1 MQLKPRVNAWLAVW
15 LVTFVRAVAHAD
27 GSVDATTTAFYERGG
42 PLHMLVVNPS
52 ANARGDIADRVS
64 VRAGWEADV
73 VTGASVAVV
82 DAPSSRGMDA
92 ITTATVV
99 KDFRQV
105 IKGGAGLHSEDARL
119 DVQYAYG
126 FEHDYRSHALQA
138 AASTDLPGRNTQFSL
153 RYGRGWDAVCDLKQP
168 VADTAVERRRMPD
181 ATGCFEKSS
190 ERMSRKLALHGLD
203 AAWTQAWTPIFNTQ
217 LSLSTQLLSGFQ
229 SNPYR
234 AVWLGR
240 AAVQEHHPHERA
252 RHAISLASR
261 IWLRP
266 LATAL
271 QLEARAYRDSWDV
284 VAFSGEAALERS
296 FGELVRLRVRGR
308 YYRQGAAA
316 FFSDDYALNPRGQYF
331 TGDRELSGL
340 HNMLVGAQLQ
350 ALIRPAN
357 AERVLGMFE
366 QLRIVLKAD
375 YLQHSFTS
383 FHYGSNPIPNRRSV
397 FGTLGLDAAF

>member
-1 MQLKPRVNAWLAVW
+1 MQLKPRIYAWLAIGIIACVQS
-15 LVTFVRAVAHAD
+15 VVRAD
-27 GSVDATTTAFYERGG
+27 GSADATSTVFYERGG

-52 ANARGDIADRVS
+52 ANARGDIADRVTL
-64 VRAGWEADV
+64 RAGWEADV

-82 DAPSSRGMDA
+82 DAPSSRGVDA
-92 ITTATVV
+92 TTTATVV

-105 IKGGAGLHSEDARL
+105 IKGGAGIHSDEARL
-119 DVQYAYG
+119 DVNYAYG

-138 AASTDLPGRNTQFSL
+138 AASTDLAGRNTQLSL
-153 RYGRGWDAVCDLKQP
+153 RYGRGWDAVCDLRQP
-168 VADTAVERRRMPD
+168 EADTAVERRRMPD
-181 ATGCFEKSS
+181 ATGCFEKGA
-190 ERMSRKLALHGLD
+190 ERTTRSLALHGLD

-229 SNPYR
+229 GNPYR

-240 AAVQEHHPHERA
+240 AAVQEHHPRERA
-252 RHAISLASR
+252 RHAVGLAAR

-296 FGELVRLRVRGR
+296 FGELVRVRIRGR

-331 TGDRELSGL
+331 TGDRELSAL
-340 HNMLVGAQLQ
+340 HNALVGAQLQ
-350 ALIRPAN
+350 ALIRPAT
-357 AERVLGMFE
+357 AARLLGMFE
-366 QLRIVLKAD
+366 QLRVVLKAD
-375 YLQHSFTS
+375 YLQHSFTG
-383 FHYGSNPIPNRRSV
+383 FHYGSSAIPNRRSV
-397 FGTLGLDAAF
+397 FGTVGLDAAF